1 MSVQNTDVTLT
12 PSAREVKTRIRFSK
26 TDQYGKS
33 FQICIEKGDNATI
46 CPVLSLIVFL
56 RIRSQFNGPLFC
68 HLNKMSVTSIQF
80 VSTLHSALRY
90 L

>member
-1 MSVQNTDVTLT
+1 MQNTDVTLT
-12 PSAREVKTRIRFSK
+12 SSAWEVKIRIRFSK

-33 FQICIEKGDNATI
+33 FQICIEKADNATL

-56 RIRSQFNGPLFC
+56 RIRSQFNGPRFC

-80 VSTLHSALRY
+80 VSTLHSALQY